1 MHRALLVRAALAAVI
16 LTMSTASLAAAAAP
30 RPPAAPPIYSTTRY
44 VVDGVYQQ
52 YEVAGGF
59 FSTGMGC
66 RGPCTTTIQ
75 TSYSWSNS
83 WSATISFTKGP
94 VDVAAGFNTDLT
106 GSVSYT
112 NAFPI
117 PSGKTGVIWYAD
129 YYRVKKMNIHTET
142 CTAMVGCTYKY
153 GTATA
158 KEWLRRIY
166 YAALS

>member
-1 MHRALLVRAALAAVI
+1 MHRALLVRAALAAVL
-16 LTMSTASLAAAAAP
+16 LTVSSASLVVAAAP
-30 RPPAAPPIYSTTRY
+30 RPPAAPPIYSTVRY
-44 VVDGVYQQ
+44 VVDGVYQT
-52 YEVAGGF
+52 YETTGGF
-59 FSTGMGC
+59 YSTGMGC

-75 TSYSWSNS
+75 HGYSWTNS

-94 VDVAAGFNTDLT
+94 VDVAAGFNTGLT

-166 YAALS
+166 YAVLS